1 MSLDLKNLRSKSRL
15 SQSEVARRI
24 GATQSQVSRWEDNPD
39 DMPYS
44 SLRKYLAAV
53 GVSQVLL
60 TNDLAVAPP
69 VDVGDPYVD
78 LRQRINLLLA
88 YLDHASF
95 DVRDDI
101 DRQFTPKSF
110 RNEVLRMKSKPTI
123 TLTGRFDS
131 GKSRLANTLLGQNI
145 LPERYTPHTFV
156 PIFVRHICDRPE
168 WVPDTV
174 MILDEEFDFDRRDDE
189 EHVRAHK
196 ITDGNYQTL
205 HVWGVRPEEKSLKGR
220 AIAIRRKSGEAHAGQ
235 ECVALVFAESPLLK
249 ACNLIDTP
257 GFSSDERDLRVADS
271 AARGS
276 EILIYTS
283 MAKGFIDG
291 TDVARLPGLIRSLQ
305 APEFVDPA
313 FPTLGNFL
321 VVATHADP
329 FIKDDDLSDILRK
342 YNS

>member
-69 VDVGDPYVD
+69 LDVGDPYVD

-110 RNEVLRMKSKPTI
+110 RNEVLRMNRKPTI

-145 LPERYTPHTFV
+145 LLKLRSQRVHRRFV
-156 PIFVRHICDRPE
+156 H
-168 WVPDTV
+168 
-174 MILDEEFDFDRRDDE
+174 DE
-189 EHVRAHK
+189 V
-196 ITDGNYQTL
+196 
-205 HVWGVRPEEKSLKGR
+205 S
-220 AIAIRRKSGEAHAGQ
+220 
-235 ECVALVFAESPLLK
+235 
-249 ACNLIDTP
+249 
-257 GFSSDERDLRVADS
+257 
-271 AARGS
+271 
-276 EILIYTS
+276 
-283 MAKGFIDG
+283 
-291 TDVARLPGLIRSLQ
+291 
-305 APEFVDPA
+305 
-313 FPTLGNFL
+313 L
-321 VVATHADP
+321 VVVIDHYYLVLVAVEYHRAFELRPVLIKIHAQVLVLYLTLYLTDRCRTHL
-329 FIKDDDLSDILRK
+329 FLLHHE
-342 YNS
+342 